1 MATNEVSVPQMM
13 IVTDTNRTFRWY
25 PPSWSGERQLV
36 DITDASWSIV
46 GADCQTWPEVVNCL
60 RAHGHAVVDQL
71 DIDE

>member
-1 MATNEVSVPQMM
+1 MATNEVSVPQML

-36 DITDASWSIV
+36 DITDPKWCII

-60 RAHGHAVVDQL
+60 RALGHTVVDQL